1 MKRHVIIL
9 SDDRMKDSEILEKYL
24 GLVQEFKISWNTQ
37 VWVVR
42 ITTRTLTSVL
52 KWLENN

>member
-1 MKRHVIIL
+1 
-9 SDDRMKDSEILEKYL
+9 MKDSEMLEKYM
-24 GLVQEFKISWNTQ
+24 GHVQGFKISWNTQ

-42 ITTRTLTSVL
+42 ITTRSLRSVL

>member
-9 SDDRMKDSEILEKYL
+9 SDDRMKDSEMLEKYL